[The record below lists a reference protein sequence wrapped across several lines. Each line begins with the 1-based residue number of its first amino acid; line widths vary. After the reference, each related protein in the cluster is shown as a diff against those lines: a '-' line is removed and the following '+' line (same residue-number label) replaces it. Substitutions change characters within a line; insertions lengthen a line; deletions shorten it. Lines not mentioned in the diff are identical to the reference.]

1 MVTQEHGDIR
11 VLAFVATKSHSEF
24 KSALVKMR
32 ESPKKYGHLQPRI
45 FYMDNPSADKHFL
58 ETIFEL
64 LKAHVVPVKVHPTLK
79 PYVLPEDVV
88 VAVHSY
94 VAEINGVCD
103 SITDD
108 VDVTD
113 DTAYIKVAFDGECN
127 VRMVRSG
134 GPEPTSITQLAYKKW
149 VDIFQVSFLNH
160 VNLQTLTMIEDWTFQ
175 WQPSNII
182 LIPACKSKNLE
193 SVS

>member
-32 ESPKKYGHLQPRI
+32 ESLKKYGHLQPRI
-45 FYMDNPSADKHFL
+45 FYTDNPSADKHFL
-58 ETIFEL
+58 ETIFES
-64 LKAHVVPVKVHPTLK
+64 LKADVVPVKVHPTLK

-88 VAVHSY
+88 VAVHSSA
-94 VAEINGVCD
+94 AEINGVCD
-103 SITDD
+103 SIADD

-113 DTAYIKVAFDGECN
+113 DTAYIKVAFDGEYN
-127 VRMVRSG
+127 VRMVRG
-134 GPEPTSITQLAYKKW
+134 GGLEPTSITQLAYKKR
-149 VDIFQVSFLNH
+149 VDIFQVSLLNH

-182 LIPACKSKNLE
+182 SIPACKSKNLE
-193 SVS
+193 SGS